1 MNLNWRA
8 MLVPSFVVSL
18 LLMVASQ
25 YLFIKSSF
33 YKNVG
38 FGIVDKTFG
47 FQNYKNLFL
56 DSFYIDAIIETFMV
70 SGLATVFTI
79 LMAYPVAYAIARMK
93 PNRAMILLATIVVST
108 FITIVIK
115 VFGLIIIFSADGW
128 LNKILI
134 FLGIISEPFTVIGNI
149 SGVIVGL
156 IHFCLGF
163 AVLLIYS
170 VVQTIPKSYEEAAQI
185 HGASRINVF
194 LKVIIPITMPGIII
208 GAITIFNMCMGAFT
222 SAALLGGGRV
232 LTLPVLIQRAVIM
245 EVNYPMAA
253 TLAALL
259 LAFVMGINLL
269 SIALLKRFRMTK
281 AIVT

>member
-1 MNLNWRA
+1 